1 MPSAYALGIVSG
13 NSVLNFGV
21 AERLRALR
29 YSFFH
34 RWGRDG
40 KRQLQRRFLRKRGAY
55 GGRPCSP
62 GGSCRAA
69 TEGLQIGGAEKKRLK
84 DLHAEQA

>member
-34 RWGRDG
+34 RGGRDG
-40 KRQLQRRFLRKRGAY
+40 KRPRPRIELPEKGA
-55 GGRPCSP
+55 GKCQNP
-62 GGSCRAA
+62 
-69 TEGLQIGGAEKKRLK
+69 
-84 DLHAEQA
+84 

>member
-40 KRQLQRRFLRKRGAY
+40 KRQLQRRFLRKRGAADI
-55 GGRPCSP
+55 PDHCTQSKP
-62 GGSCRAA
+62 P
-69 TEGLQIGGAEKKRLK
+69 AEPV
-84 DLHAEQA
+84 A